1 MTLKSS
7 RIFRGKWLLALV
19 GMLPMSFAVAQ
30 LTVSSGLVQP
40 EDHINGDLNMAGY
53 SVSNVQFSG
62 SELQLGGFTGG
73 GTLGI
78 ESGMVLST
86 HDVRFPDPSFNI
98 ADNYTAPFNGPYS
111 AGTAP
116 PALQQAVVDWLDII
130 DPVTPGANANDD
142 VYDFT
147 SLSFDLVAM
156 GDSLLFDLVFASDE
170 YQFYLGGWPTNR
182 NDLFALFISG
192 PGLSGSYASPLG
204 FPDAINAAVVPGTGE
219 PITPNTV
226 DPVMNFTGL
235 FPEDFASIA
244 GYSVPMALEI
254 PVECGATYHVQLILA
269 DQVDH
274 TGGSYVFLRCDG
286 QSDEAVLLDWE
297 VLGFQQETEVLYE
310 GCGVGEI
317 TFTRP
322 EASAASEALDI
333 SVSYAGTATV
343 GLDCSVLPTALEFNP
358 GETEVVWSGIEAYAD
373 LVFEGVESLVIN
385 LDNPAACEGNGGVNT
400 YAVSIADEPPAIEVD
415 MTETRVCPGGSAV
428 VVPSISG
435 GYGNYQLQ
443 WCDGSTLDS
452 LVINNIDDYL
462 GCQLT
467 VGDTCGLALSTWP
480 LEVEVVQMPGLF
492 AGVDTVVC
500 SETFELQGAIL
511 DLPEPQC
518 SSDAGANSYCYGNS
532 AYDVITYCPDFPGD
546 GTFMNLTFLQGSVD
560 VNDEFWI
567 YDGENITDMPL
578 AGPISGDLSGLVFEA
593 QNSSGCLTILVDS
606 NSGNSCQSGTQTPW
620 LFSVGCNATS
630 GYDIA
635 WSPAEAVSD
644 SSDLNAQFTVD
655 SGGEIALTLTL
666 LEAPNC
672 EVTESV
678 AIAPSFSW
686 EVTPTNPTCF
696 DPDGS
701 IQVAF
706 IPIAGSGPWAIEL
719 HEGGE
724 LMESVVTP
732 LTAWSFD
739 GLGAGD
745 YEVVVSNEHC
755 TYAENL
761 ILVAQPEATISL
773 SEDTLICIG
782 GMADLVAVSSIP
794 ELDLEW
800 TWSNAVTD
808 SVQQVSPVETTVY
821 SVYASLIP
829 GCNTDLQEITVT
841 VADSLSFAFTPSSTL
856 CLGDSL
862 ELAATMISGGLAPYA
877 WNWSS
882 NAFTVDYSQG
892 TTSQWLAPTLTTTY
906 CLELSDACE
915 SPAVEACSEVFVP
928 EDLDPMFTSSVISGC
943 FPLAVDFEGVEEDV
957 DQIANALWQFGD
969 GLTSSQVDSALH
981 NYSEIGWYSVSYAIE
996 SIYGCTFEYF
1006 VDSLIRVNPWPIAE
1020 FAADPWEQT
1029 LPGNRVEFTNYSL
1042 GAVSYHWDF
1051 AGLEV
1056 STAFEPEFYFPEQ
1069 GGEYPVE
1076 LVATNEWGCAD
1087 STAYYIWLIDSFAL
1101 FVPNA
1106 FTPDNDGQNDAWAI
1120 TGQDVDKDHFHVRVW
1135 NRWGQLVYE
1144 SRDIDEV
1151 WLGEFEQGDHYS
1163 QIETYF
1169 YEIEA
1174 KSQSTA
1180 ADHKVQGHV
1189 TVVR

>member
-1 MTLKSS
+1 MTTAFGQ
-7 RIFRGKWLLALV
+7 I
-19 GMLPMSFAVAQ
+19 AVSTGSAAP
-30 LTVSSGLVQP
+30 V
-40 EDHINGDLNMAGY
+40 DHVNYDLNMAGY

-62 SELQLGGFTGG
+62 DALQLGGFISGG
-73 GTLGI
+73 ALGI
-78 ESGMVLST
+78 EHGMVLST
-86 HDVRFPDPSFNI
+86 HDVRFPDASFDI
-98 ADNYTAPFNGPYS
+98 GDNYAVPFNGPYS
-111 AGTAP
+111 SANVP
-116 PALQQAVVDWLDII
+116 PPLQQTVVDWLGII
-130 DPVTPGANANDD
+130 DPVTPGANADDD
-142 VYDFT
+142 VYDLT
-147 SLSFDLVAM
+147 SLSFDMVAM

-170 YQFYLGGWPTNR
+170 YQFYTGGWPTNR

-192 PGLSGSYASPLG
+192 PGLNGTYASPPG
-204 FPDAINAAVVPGTGE
+204 FPDAVNAALLPGTGA

-235 FPEDFASIA
+235 FPEEFASIA
-244 GYSVPMALEI
+244 GYSEPMALEV

-269 DQVDH
+269 DHVDH

-297 VLGFQQETEVLYE
+297 VLGFQQETDVLFE
-310 GCGVGEI
+310 GCGMGEMR
-317 TFTRP
+317 FTRP
-322 EASAASEALDI
+322 EASATSEALDI
-333 SVSYAGTATV
+333 SVSFAGTATA
-343 GLDCSVLPTALEFNP
+343 GLDCSVLPTALEFDP
-358 GETEVVWSGIEAYAD
+358 GETEVVWTGIEAYAD
-373 LVFEGVESLVIN
+373 MVAEGIESLVIN
-385 LDNPAACEGNGGVNT
+385 LDNPAACEGNGGVNS
-400 YAVSIADEPPAIEVD
+400 YSVSIADEPPSIEVN
-415 MTETRVCPGGSAV
+415 MTETHVCSGGSAV
-428 VVPSISG
+428 IFPLISG

-467 VGDTCGLALSTWP
+467 VGDTCGFVLSSWP

-492 AGVDTVVC
+492 AGADTIVC
-500 SETFELQGAIL
+500 SETCELEGALL

-518 SSDAGANSYCYGNS
+518 SSDAGSTSYCYGNS
-532 AYDVITYCPDFPGD
+532 VYDVITYCPDFPGD

-560 VNDEFWI
+560 VDDEFWI
-567 YDGENITDMPL
+567 YDGENITDVPL

-593 QNSSGCLTILVDS
+593 QNSSGCLTILIDS

-630 GYDIA
+630 GYGLA
-635 WSPAEAVSD
+635 WSPAEFVSD
-644 SSDLNAQFTVD
+644 PSDLNAQFTV
-655 SGGEIALTLTL
+655 GEGEELSLTLTL

-672 EVTESV
+672 AVTESV
-678 AIAPSFSW
+678 AISPSFSW
-686 EVTPTNPTCF
+686 GVTPNNPTCF

-701 IQVAF
+701 IQVDVT
-706 IPIAGSGPWAIEL
+706 PIAGEGPWAIEL
-719 HEGGE
+719 YEGGD

-732 LTAWSFD
+732 LIGWSFD

-755 TYAENL
+755 TYSEILTL
-761 ILVAQPEATISL
+761 IAQPEATISL
-773 SEDTLICIG
+773 PQDTLICIG
-782 GMADLVAVSSIP
+782 GTADLVAVSSIP

-808 SVQQVSPVETTVY
+808 SLQQVSPIETTVY

-841 VADSLSFAFTPSSTL
+841 VTDSLSFAFTPSSTL
-856 CLGDSL
+856 CLGDSVA
-862 ELAATMISGGLAPYA
+862 LAATSFSGGLAPYA

-882 NAFTVDYSQG
+882 NAFAVDYNQG

-906 CLELSDACE
+906 CFELFDACE
-915 SPAVEACSEVFVP
+915 SPTVEACSEVFVP
-928 EDLDPMFTSSVISGC
+928 DELDATFTSSVISGC
-943 FPLAVDFEGVEEDV
+943 FPLAVDFAGVEEDV
-957 DQIANALWQFGD
+957 DQIANATWQFGD
-969 GLTSSQVDSALH
+969 GLTSSEIDSTLH
-981 NYSEIGWYSVSYAIE
+981 NYIEIGWYNVSYTIE
-996 SIYGCTFEYF
+996 SIYGCTFEHA

-1051 AGLEV
+1051 AGIEV
-1056 STAFEPEFYFPEQ
+1056 STEFEPEFYFPEQ

-1120 TGQDVDKDHFHVRVW
+1120 NGQDVDEDHFHVRVW

-1144 SRDIDEV
+1144 SRDMDEV
-1151 WLGEFEQGDHYS
+1151 WLGEFQQGDYYG

-1169 YEIEA
+1169 YVIEA

-1180 ADHKVQGHV
+1180 ADHKVQGHI